1 MAIKY
6 QAHVKG
12 FIVGDVKLLEDKN
25 GDPFFTARAGQER
38 FARLPDG
45 TFKELRNEYFKV
57 LQFGDEATA
66 SSETFVPGNYFVA
79 TGQIK
84 DRPYTNKEGM
94 RVMAQD
100 FIVDH
105 IEIDP
110 NRPQPKNSGSGAA
123 HTVEQSAAAEE
134 LGQALEDAGPEPEAV
149 EAEHSAAEA
158 QPERTQRRL
167 PTVSGSGMNL
177 QQEPVGASAQVPM

>member
-6 QAHVKG
+6 QARVKG

-25 GDPFFTARAGQER
+25 GNPFFTARAGQER

-57 LQFGDEATA
+57 LQFSDEATA

-84 DRPYTNKEGM
+84 DRPYTNKEGV

-105 IEIDP
+105 IELDP
-110 NRPQPKNSGSGAA
+110 NRPQPKNSGTGVA
-123 HTVEQSAAAEE
+123 HTVEQSVEQSAAAEE
-134 LGQALEDAGPEPEAV
+134 LDQAMEDSGPEPEAV
-149 EAEHSAAEA
+149 EAEPSTVEA
-158 QPERTQRRL
+158 QRRL
-167 PTVSGSGMNL
+167 PTVSGSGMSR